1 MLNVFLSVILMDF
14 CVHMN
19 MLKKYVWEMCI
30 ANIHGHIHKTPANN
44 IPSTPGN
51 YYNVNIEFND
61 YLPVSL
67 EFLKT
72 KFPNK

>member
-1 MLNVFLSVILMDF
+1 
-14 CVHMN
+14 
-19 MLKKYVWEMCI
+19 MCI